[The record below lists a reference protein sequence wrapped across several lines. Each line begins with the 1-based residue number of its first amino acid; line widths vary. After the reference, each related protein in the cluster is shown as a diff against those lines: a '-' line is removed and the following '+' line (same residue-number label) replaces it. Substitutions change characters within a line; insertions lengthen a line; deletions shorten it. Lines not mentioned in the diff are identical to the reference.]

1 MKIIINLI
9 LLAFSLSSFA
19 QEQGLEIVVTGS
31 RITDYDEMPAVTITK
46 DADFLVQEIRLIND
60 SRSPEL
66 RKTEIIE
73 SINNLLISSKKI
85 KGIELSYGEGFLTPV
100 NLNDDSLQL
109 IESRKRV
116 DTNYVDIFVKVA
128 LNKKHSSKEQIAE
141 LRSFISNAKPVSRT
155 EIDIEG
161 DIGLTIVNPEQYRYN
176 ILKKINAENSKVK
189 SIVDGSCEIKI
200 MGLESRVMWERSSIS
215 ELTLYIP
222 YETDLT
228 CK

>member
-1 MKIIINLI
+1 M
-9 LLAFSLSSFA
+9 LLTFSLSSIA
-19 QEQGLEIVVTGS
+19 QGQGLEIVVTGS
-31 RITDYDEMPAVTITK
+31 RITDYDEMPAVTTKK
-46 DADFLVQEIRLIND
+46 DADFLVQEIRLVND

-66 RKTEIIE
+66 RKSEIIK

-109 IESRKRV
+109 VESRKRV

-128 LNKKHSSKEQIAE
+128 LNKKRSSKEQIAE
-141 LRSFISNAKPVSRT
+141 LRSFISKAKPVSRT
-155 EIDIEG
+155 EIEIKG
-161 DIGLTIVNPEQYRYN
+161 DIGLTIVEPEQYRYN
-176 ILKKINAENSKVK
+176 ILKKINNENSKVK
-189 SIVDGSCEIKI
+189 DIVGGSCEIKI
-200 MGLESRVMWERSSIS
+200 MGLESRVMWERSGIS

>member
-1 MKIIINLI
+1 MKITIKLI
-9 LLAFSLSSFA
+9 LLTFSLSSFA

-31 RITDYDEMPAVTITK
+31 RITDYDEMPAVTIKK

-128 LNKKHSSKEQIAE
+128 LNKKRSSKEQIAE

-155 EIDIEG
+155 EIEIEG
-161 DIGLTIVNPEQYRYN
+161 DIGLTIVDPEQYRYS

-189 SIVDGSCEIKI
+189 SIVGGSCEIKI